1 MYVEVSMTKAQSKKN
16 ASWPLSSGGSEFCC
30 VYTGLG
36 LGRLRPYATLA
47 QPMAVNRAPMPRA
60 VFRTCPAMASTLGG
74 TAPDKA
80 GAESGGSDSA
90 GVSGLAAVPTPALLL
105 PPPPPSWG
113 TTRMRA
119 A

>member
-1 MYVEVSMTKAQSKKN
+1 
-16 ASWPLSSGGSEFCC
+16 
-30 VYTGLG
+30 
-36 LGRLRPYATLA
+36 
-47 QPMAVNRAPMPRA
+47 MAMNRAPMPRA

-74 TAPDKA
+74 TAPDEA
-80 GAESGGSDSA
+80 GTASGGSADVA
-90 GVSGLAAVPTPALLL
+90 GLAAVPTPALPL